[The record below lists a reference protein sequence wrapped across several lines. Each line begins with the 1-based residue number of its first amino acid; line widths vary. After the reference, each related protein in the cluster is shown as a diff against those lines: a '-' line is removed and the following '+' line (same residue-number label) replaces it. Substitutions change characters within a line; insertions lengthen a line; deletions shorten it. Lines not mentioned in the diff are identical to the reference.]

1 MSRREDI
8 ANNIIQTLKA
18 NAYTKT
24 GSKWV
29 KHITRESVD
38 FQELSREAFPAVFV
52 ETSNEVREDISMG
65 GMGSITRDATIEYI
79 LDIYVHG
86 ANRDTQLN
94 YCLDM
99 VETALDAD
107 RKRGRFADDT
117 QLREIETIVVGE
129 ATPYKGVRMVFDV
142 KYCYTTGVA

>member
-38 FQELSREAFPAVFV
+38 FQELSREAFPAIFV
-52 ETSNEVREDISMG
+52 ETANEVREDISMG

-86 ANRDTQLN
+86 ANRDAQLN

-142 KYCYTTGVA
+142 KYCYKTGVA